1 MTAASL
7 IATTWRVFRCL
18 VCLSFAMLLA
28 GGACLTI
35 WHFSQGGVPLSNAIY
50 SLAALGFA
58 AWLVW
63 FAVHGSALGRRASAA
78 CGGAFRFYL
87 GCAVMLGLSV
97 FAGYLCVHGFLTS
110 QAPTI
115 SRYSFRWLSH
125 AEHPDMF
132 WVSII
137 FHGSLGAVLLLSTL
151 LTMHYRYKRGSR
163 SETLDPPM

>member
-1 MTAASL
+1 M
-7 IATTWRVFRCL
+7 TTWRVFRGL

-28 GGACLTI
+28 GGAGFTV
-35 WHFSQGGVPLSNAIY
+35 WHFSQGSAPLSNAMY
-50 SLAALGFA
+50 SLAALVFA
-58 AWLVW
+58 AWLAW
-63 FAVHGSALGRRASAA
+63 FAVHDSALGRRVLAA
-78 CGGAFRFYL
+78 CGDAFRFYF
-87 GCAVMLGLSV
+87 GCTVMLGLSL

-115 SRYSFRWLSH
+115 SRYSFRWFSR

-137 FHGSLGAVLLLSTL
+137 FHASLGAVLLLSTL
-151 LTMHYRYKRGSR
+151 MGVHYRYKRSGR